1 MIEAIFVI
9 VKDVL
14 FSKWFLYLVAI
25 AAVVWGASNAISA
38 YDARIETKAR
48 AAEREIWAPKFDALK
63 SQADKVVADVKAIE
77 VQRAAEKSTKERNLQ
92 NASKS
97 FDIDSQASA
106 KRRIAAAAGLADSGT
121 RLRSAVAAATGGDR
135 DSQDPAAAT
144 QCAADRAAARMLAR
158 VHSISDR
165 LAGIYSEVADES
177 RDRGLACERHYD
189 QAVAELGR

>member
-1 MIEAIFVI
+1 MIEAFLII

-14 FSKWFLYLVAI
+14 FSKWFWYLALI
-25 AAVVWGASNAISA
+25 MAVVWGISSAVTA

-48 AAEREIWAPKFDALK
+48 AAERAVWAPKFDTLK
-63 SQADKVVADVKAIE
+63 ATADKVVADVKAIE
-77 VQRAAEKSTKERNLQ
+77 AQRAAEKSTKERNLQ

-106 KRRIAAAAGLADSGT
+106 NRRLVAAAGLADSSN
-121 RLRSAVAAATGGDR
+121 RLRAAVAAATGGDR

-144 QCAADRAAARMLAR
+144 QCASDRSATRMLAR
-158 VHSISDR
+158 MHSISDR
-165 LAGIYSEVADES
+165 LAGVYAQTAEES
-177 RDRGLACERHYD
+177 RARGLACERHYD